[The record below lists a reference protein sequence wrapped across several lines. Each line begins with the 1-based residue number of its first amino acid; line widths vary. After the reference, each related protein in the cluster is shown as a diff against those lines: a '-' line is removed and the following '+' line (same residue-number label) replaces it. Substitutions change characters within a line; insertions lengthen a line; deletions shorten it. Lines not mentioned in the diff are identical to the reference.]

1 METFSKNKFSLVF
14 ILFFSLTI
22 YSQNQ
27 GSMWYFGNSAAL
39 SFNSGTAVSLS
50 NSALLTSEG
59 SASISDVNGNLL
71 FYTGGTTVYNSVHAT
86 MLNGTGLFGESIS
99 AQSAVIV
106 PLPGSTSIY
115 YVFTMRNWTTPGNGA
130 NYSIVDMTLNGGLGD
145 VTTKNVLLN
154 TSARESLTA
163 TRHCN
168 NIDYWIT
175 FWDRATSRFNTYLLT
190 GAGLSAAPIIS
201 NVGTFASGTA
211 LNRYGYLKFSQNGK
225 KLAYALGGQALQNNQ
240 TTVEVYDFDNSTGII
255 SNPQTLALA
264 SAFPDAYSCEF
275 SPSGNLLYV
284 VAFNNTFIRQYNL
297 QAGTTAQ
304 IIASQ
309 TNVAGASPGVKSC
322 LQMAPDGRMYVALSS
337 QSFVGVIN
345 NPNTA
350 GIGCNYVHNVVSL
363 GPGRSCGLGLPNFM
377 QMFYTPPVRLGNDT
391 TACHPVALNAGP
403 GWNNYLW
410 STGATTQSISVNAT
424 GNYWVHVNNG
434 TTCGV
439 LGDTIHVTI
448 ATLSGTTIATPVR
461 CFGESNGSA
470 TVTISGG
477 TNPYGYLWN
486 NGQTGQ
492 SATGLA
498 AGTYSVNVTDALGCI
513 QAQTVS
519 ITQPAILSSTVTSTN
534 NTQCNIPNG
543 SASVTATGGTPGYS
557 YAWSNGQTA
566 QSATGL
572 SAGTYTVDVTDTHG
586 CIRTQTVSVAQSIA
600 TISIAVTVANNT
612 HCTNPNGAATVT
624 ATGGTPGYSYLWS
637 NGQTSPSAT
646 GLGAGTYSVD
656 VTDANGCLS
665 TQTLS
670 VAQFTTAIALSTSA
684 TNDTHC
690 ITPNGSATVTATGGI
705 PGYSYVWS
713 NGQTSPSATGLSA
726 GTYSIEVTDAAGC
739 KNTQTVSISPPPTM
753 SLTTTGTDN
762 THCTA
767 PNGTASVVATA
778 GTPAYSYL
786 WSNGQTSPSATG
798 LNAGSHTVT
807 VSDANGCKASQTVK
821 IAAIT
826 STPSINLSVSSTVIV
841 AGDQAQLTASGGGT
855 YDWFMSPDL
864 SCNSCPNPIASPLKT
879 TSYCVQVSD
888 INGCE
893 AKDCITIEV
902 ESAVYVPNA
911 FTPNEDGLND
921 IFKPIIENV
930 HDYELLIFDRWGE
943 QLFKTSNTEEG
954 WDGSYRQK
962 ACKSDV
968 YVYKIMY
975 TDDFKKKSY
984 EQFGKVTLVK

>member
-1 METFSKNKFSLVF
+1 MEIFSKNKCSLVF
-14 ILFFSLTI
+14 ILFFSLTV

-27 GSMWYFGNSAAL
+27 GSMWYFGNTAGL
-39 SFNSGTAVSLS
+39 SFNSGSALTLT
-50 NSALLTSEG
+50 NSALTTSEG

-71 FYTGGTTVYNSVHAT
+71 FYTGGTTVYNSLHAT
-86 MLNGTGLFGESIS
+86 MSNGTGLFGESIS

-115 YVFTMRNWTTPGNGA
+115 YIFTMRNWTTPGSGA
-130 NYSIVDMTLNGGLGD
+130 NYSIVDMSLSAGSGS

-163 TRHCN
+163 TKHCN

-175 FWDRATSRFNTYLLT
+175 FWDRATARFNTYLLT
-190 GAGLSAAPIIS
+190 SAGLSASPILS

-240 TTVEVYDFDNSTGII
+240 TTVEVYDFDNATGII

-264 SAFPDAYSCEF
+264 SAFTDAYSCEF
-275 SPSGNLLYV
+275 SPSANLLYV

-322 LQMAPDGRMYVALSS
+322 LQMAPDGKMYVALSS

-350 GIGCNYVHNVVSL
+350 GMGCNYVHNAVSL
-363 GPGRSCGLGLPNFM
+363 GAGRTCGLGLPNFM

-391 TACHPVALNAGP
+391 TACHPVTLNAGP
-403 GWNNYLW
+403 GWSSYAW

-424 GNYWVHVNNG
+424 GNYWVHVNG
-434 TTCGV
+434 VTCGV
-439 LGDTIHVTI
+439 LGDTIHVTM
-448 ATLSGTTIATPVR
+448 ATLSGTTLATHVR

-477 TNPYGYLWN
+477 ANPYGYLWN
-486 NGQTGQ
+486 NGQTTQ

-498 AGTYSVNVTDALGCI
+498 AGSYSVAVTDALGCTHT
-513 QAQTVS
+513 QTVS
-519 ITQPAILSSTVTSTN
+519 ISQPATLNATVTSTS
-534 NTQCNIPNG
+534 NTQCTTPNG
-543 SASVTATGGTPGYS
+543 TASVTATGGTPGYT
-557 YAWSNGQTA
+557 YVWSNGQTSP
-566 QSATGL
+566 SAAGL
-572 SAGTYTVDVTDTHG
+572 ASGTYTVDVTDTHG
-586 CIRTQTVSVAQSIA
+586 CINTQTISVAQSIA
-600 TISIAVTVANNT
+600 TISIVATSTNNT
-612 HCTNPNGAATVT
+612 HCTSPNGAAAVT
-624 ATGGTPGYSYLWS
+624 ATGGTPAYTYLWS

-646 GLGAGTYSVD
+646 GLAAGIYSVG
-656 VTDANGCLS
+656 VTDANGCSS
-665 TQTLS
+665 TQTVS
-670 VAQFTTAIALSTSA
+670 VAQFTAAIGISTSV

-690 ITPNGSATVTATGGI
+690 TTPNGSATVTATGGI
-705 PGYSYVWS
+705 PGYGYLWS
-713 NGQTSPSATGLSA
+713 NGQTSTSATGLSA
-726 GTYSIEVTDAAGC
+726 GTYSVEVTDAAGC
-739 KNTQTVSISPPPTM
+739 KNTQTVSISPPATI
-753 SLTTTGTDN
+753 SLTTTGKNN
-762 THCTA
+762 THCKT

-786 WSNGQTSPSATG
+786 WSNGQTSPFATG

-807 VSDANGCKASQTVK
+807 VSDANGCTASQIVK
-821 IAAIT
+821 IAATT
-826 STPSINLSVSSTVIV
+826 STPVINLSVSSNVIV

-879 TSYCVQVSD
+879 TSYCVQVTD

-893 AKDCITIEV
+893 AKDCMTIEV

-921 IFKPIIENV
+921 IFKPIIEHV
-930 HDYELLIFDRWGE
+930 HDYELFIFDRWGE
-943 QLFKTSNTEEG
+943 LVFKTSNTEEG
-954 WDGSYRQK
+954 WDGSYKQK
-962 ACKSDV
+962 TCKSDV
-968 YVYKIMY
+968 YVYKITY
-975 TDDFKKKSY
+975 TDDFKKKHY
-984 EQFGKVTLVK
+984 EQLGKVTLVK